1 MPALSRR
8 LALAAS
14 LALTFAGG
22 VRAQPVAD
30 MALGNPKAAVTV
42 VEYASLACTHCA
54 TFNNTVFP
62 AFKKKYVDTGKVRY
76 VYREFF
82 TQPVQVA
89 AAGALIARCAP
100 KARYFDVIDAFFR
113 GQAAM
118 YESGSA
124 SELFIAAGKAGGLN
138 EAQVKAC
145 LADEAAIK
153 ALNERVQGYAKTE
166 KITSTPTLIVNG
178 KKVEGEATL
187 AALSAAIDPL
197 LKARRR

>member
-8 LALAAS
+8 LALA
-14 LALTFAGG
+14 LAMAFT
-22 VRAQPVAD
+22 VAATAKAAPDVD
-30 MALGNPKAAVTV
+30 MSLGNPKAAVTV
-42 VEYASLACTHCA
+42 VEYASLSCSHCA
-54 TFNNTVFP
+54 HFNNTVFP

-100 KARYFDVIDAFFR
+100 RSRYFQVIDAFFK

-118 YESGSA
+118 YESGEASA
-124 SELFIAAGKAGGLN
+124 LFIAAGKAGGLN

-153 ALNERVQGYAKTE
+153 ALNERVQGYAEKE
-166 KITSTPTLIVNG
+166 KISSTPTLIVNG
-178 KKVEGEATL
+178 KKIEGEASL

-197 LKARRR
+197 LKSRRR